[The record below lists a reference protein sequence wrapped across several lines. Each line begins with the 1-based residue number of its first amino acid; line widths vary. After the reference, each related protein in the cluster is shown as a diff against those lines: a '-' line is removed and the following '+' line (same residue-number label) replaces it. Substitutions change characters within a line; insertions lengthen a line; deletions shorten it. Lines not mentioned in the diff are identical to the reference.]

1 MAARVK
7 KEFKDDLKQFRKD
20 FEEFKKANALSFYDE
35 KLIEMILE
43 DSKKLKRKKR

>member
-1 MAARVK
+1 MATRVK

-43 DSKKLKRKKR
+43 DSKKLKRKKK